1 MNYEY
6 TEKDVAW
13 LKESKLNIK
22 ILDLEKVIDMF
33 EKLMKK
39 YNKLAC
45 IVENFES
52 LAKTW
57 GPDITKSILET
68 IYVKVQQIITSYIAY
83 SIG

>member
-1 MNYEY
+1 
-6 TEKDVAW
+6 
-13 LKESKLNIK
+13 
-22 ILDLEKVIDMF
+22 MF

-68 IYVKVQQIITSYIAY
+68 IYYKVQQIITSYIAY